1 MIDEN
6 FDFSM
11 KHVCFDMFCIV
22 FVQFMMCPM
31 LKMGALS
38 FLVRMLHVSLLLV
51 HVCVRTGYFN
61 FYENMSIWNS
71 NLIHHQMYGATQN
84 ASYTL
89 DFFSDTMSRKIITM
103 NIMLNY
109 NGEETIL
116 ENVIGNGKNN
126 IYAMI
131 AGSGVAQ
138 QDAID
143 IVSNIMTKLSSQ
155 KFVVPKIVLQ

>member
-1 MIDEN
+1 
-6 FDFSM
+6 
-11 KHVCFDMFCIV
+11 
-22 FVQFMMCPM
+22 
-31 LKMGALS
+31 
-38 FLVRMLHVSLLLV
+38 
-51 HVCVRTGYFN
+51 
-61 FYENMSIWNS
+61 
-71 NLIHHQMYGATQN
+71 MYGATQN